1 MRINIYS
8 FLLQDIV
15 FSIDLSNYMLYNQIC
30 LGNSINTAFPADFF
44 NVKEN
49 SLYCLKQY
57 IQGYDG
63 LFVRV

>member
-44 NVKEN
+44 NVKEIACIAE
-49 SLYCLKQY
+49 SSIYRDMMVFL
-57 IQGYDG
+57 
-63 LFVRV
+63 